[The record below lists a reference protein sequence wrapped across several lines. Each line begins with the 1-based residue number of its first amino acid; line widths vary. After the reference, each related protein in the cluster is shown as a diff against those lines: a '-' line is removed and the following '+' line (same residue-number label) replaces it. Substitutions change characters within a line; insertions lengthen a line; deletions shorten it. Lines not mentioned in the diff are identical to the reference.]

1 MKVKDIIK
9 LSARLLCENDIV
21 DCIKYCEENEMTLTE
36 FFALKTQTALPTSE
50 DYIEIPECFTLQA
63 EKDMRIILD
72 CINIANLYICTEK
85 YLRYSTEEIEI
96 TNGEYEIKNL
106 SQKLFKIK
114 QLSNNYGFVKYYLE
128 AGKIILPNGKY
139 TIKYAYLPTELGFD
153 DDIDTFNGKLTNLA
167 LSYGVCSKF
176 CLIKNLFDEAD
187 EWESKFSSSL
197 AENFRKVGEIKIKQ
211 RRWI

>member
-21 DCIKYCEENEMTLTE
+21 DCIKYCEQNEMTLTN
-36 FFALKTQTALPTSE
+36 FLALKNQTALPSSE
-50 DYIEIPECFTLQA
+50 DYIQIPSCFTLQA
-63 EKDMRIILD
+63 EKDLRIILD

-85 YLRYSTEEIEI
+85 HLLFTTEEIEVI
-96 TNGEYEIKNL
+96 NGEYAINNL

-114 QLSNNYGFVKYYLE
+114 QISNNFGFVKYSLE
-128 AGKIILPNGKY
+128 AGKILVPSGKY
-139 TIKYAYLPTELGFD
+139 IIKYAYIPAELNFD
-153 DDIDTFNGKLTNLA
+153 DDVDSFNGKLTLLA

-176 CLIKNLFDEAD
+176 CLIKNLFDEAS
-187 EWESKFSSSL
+187 EWESKFSNSL